1 MSSSKGTPLPM
12 LSLRE
17 RDFQILE
24 TVGAC
29 GGLTALHLTALFFPP
44 YRYPVSVAHSNC
56 ERRLK
61 LLHMHGYLARIEQ
74 PQILSDGRKPFVH
87 TLTKKGAQILAHYV
101 GCELSELQWRVL
113 EGESEHFLDHL
124 LLTNNVRIAL
134 LSAMQ
139 QRPNDVAIQ
148 IWRDDVTLKRLHSQ
162 DRLKIEL
169 GEGRTETRILV
180 PDGYVLLSGPR
191 MRDFRNPA
199 APPSPRELH
208 HFLEIDRA
216 TETGASRLEHRR
228 TWAKKIKMYL
238 AYYEQ
243 FYEQR
248 YGTKGLRI
256 LTVTT
261 SHKRMENLME
271 ITERAGGRFRFWF
284 TTFERIST
292 EHILTEPIWRVVGRE
307 EPAPLLLL

>member
-1 MSSSKGTPLPM
+1 MSSSKGTSLPV
-12 LSLRE
+12 LSLRA
-17 RDFQILE
+17 RDFQMLE
-24 TVGAC
+24 TIGAC

-61 LLHMHGYLARIEQ
+61 LLHVHGYVARIEQ
-74 PQILSDGRKPFVH
+74 PQILSDGRKPFVY
-87 TLTKKGAQILAHYV
+87 TLTKKGAQMLAHSME
-101 GCELSELQWRVL
+101 CELSELQWRVL

-124 LLTNNVRIAL
+124 LLTNNVRTAL
-134 LSAMQ
+134 LSAIQ
-139 QRPNDVAIQ
+139 HHSNEVAIQ
-148 IWRDDVTLKRLHSQ
+148 TWRDDVTLKRLHSQ
-162 DRLKIEL
+162 DRLKIEV

-180 PDGYVLLSGPR
+180 PDGYVLLYAQR

-199 APPSPRELH
+199 APPGPRELH

-216 TETGASRLEHRR
+216 TETGASTVEHRR

-261 SHKRMENLME
+261 SKKRMENLME
-271 ITERAGGRFRFWF
+271 VTGRAGGKFRFWF
-284 TTFERIST
+284 TTFAQIST
-292 EHILTEPIWRVVGRE
+292 ESILTEPIWQMVGRE
-307 EPAPLLLL
+307 EPTPLLLV